1 MPTQHHYVT
10 IKAYHQELQIGSTL
24 LKQVKV
30 RAAKLP
36 YGMSFQEALNW
47 HREFSQETLDN
58 RSALCKFVFNFYFQD
73 IRGQG
78 DKAELL
84 Q

>member
-1 MPTQHHYVT
+1 
-10 IKAYHQELQIGSTL
+10 
-24 LKQVKV
+24 
-30 RAAKLP
+30 
-36 YGMSFQEALNW
+36 MSFQEALNW
-47 HREFSQETLDN
+47 HRQFSQEALDDG
-58 RSALCKFVFNFYFQD
+58 SALCKFVFNFYFQD

>member
-1 MPTQHHYVT
+1 
-10 IKAYHQELQIGSTL
+10 
-24 LKQVKV
+24 
-30 RAAKLP
+30 
-36 YGMSFQEALNW
+36 MSFQEALNW
-47 HREFSQETLDN
+47 HREFSQKTFDD

-84 Q
+84 K

>member
-1 MPTQHHYVT
+1 
-10 IKAYHQELQIGSTL
+10 
-24 LKQVKV
+24 
-30 RAAKLP
+30 
-36 YGMSFQEALNW
+36 MSFQEALNR
-47 HREFSQETLDN
+47 HRELSQETFDD

-78 DKAELL
+78 DKTELL